1 MGQPK
6 KKVHE
11 DNQSPARYE
20 LDYAV
25 EIGESHLTVLGNLEA
40 QLRDAGI
47 DEESAHIPDLHKA
60 IGLGKRLLSS
70 LKEEAAAPA
79 SPTIQHQAK
88 FKLDF
93 SLPKYGGDLLAWP
106 EFWEIFEASVDK
118 NRAYPPVQKFYYL
131 RRHLDGAAARAIQGL
146 QLTADNY
153 QEAVKILKD
162 RFGKKD
168 LRKDTLIAKLL
179 SLPGEA
185 DAGNLKSLRKL
196 VDEVTAGIRSLEA
209 LHAPNIGEVLLPV
222 LNGKIPASWRLLW
235 ARSRR
240 EQTGDQDGEFK
251 AFLRFLQQELEC
263 QEESVQVPCSK
274 THPEVSQPA
283 SKATTSVFNAQ
294 RVNAPQKS
302 TWSCFICKEGQHRL
316 DRCAQYQ
323 AMNVDDRW
331 TMVRRVGACFQ
342 CLGRHYIR
350 DCRSGT
356 CRLCQRPHHTSLHRS
371 LPTSSSEITAPRSS
385 PLGRT
390 TGQQPVTQPA
400 PPGLQPPQTDRHADA
415 RGTTSDSR
423 AALPPPSWRFNA
435 QSAQQPQQ
443 CYMQTALVEGRGPH
457 NTRALRVLLDGGS
470 DASYIRKSVAEE
482 MGLSVIGSGTFACVG
497 FQERAEEQR
506 IYQRV
511 KIDLQ
516 SRHGGEAREFDL
528 WCSDRLCA
536 PLPPVDPPVKEA
548 EGFVLADDFSGG
560 QIDILSDDGAD
571 QFYRAVLL
579 DCVVLGERLRALD
592 TIFGYVLHGL
602 DSAANQPP
610 RHTYHCR
617 QVEQMWDLDTI
628 GIAADTETVEKELPE
643 PTWNEEENRYEMG
656 LLWSSDQRPVS
667 NRPASSARTSRMMEK
682 LDDVKLQEYNNNIVK
697 LHQDAVIEPSPP
709 SNNTTSAFFLPHR
722 GLHRNDK
729 LRIVFDGSAKDGAG
743 VSLNTYLKPGD
754 NLLRRLVA
762 VLLGFRTHPVACQ
775 ADIKAAFHQISVK
788 KEDRPY
794 LQFLWQEQALRFR
807 RVPFGLTCSPYM
819 LLRSIE
825 KHLAQYQHVYPELCK
840 KLTSGLYMD
849 DVAVGFQSKEEAGE
863 QMKVVQNMFQEAGM
877 DMHKVRM
884 TGQLS
889 EDSKILGMM
898 WNTGNDTLSVIIPAA
913 HSPVTKSQL
922 LSVISRPFDPLGV
935 LSPWVIRGKILFQQT
950 WTEAGCSSWDSA
962 LPSGI
967 ASQVEKWW
975 GATKTIQRVD
985 FPRVVGNLC
994 EDDAS
999 SNAYCA
1005 SIYIVHGGESRLFIT
1020 KAQLAPL
1027 RLGITM
1033 PGMDLRAALIG
1044 TQEDRTSTAGA
1055 QAVDERVS
1063 DDAEKVKKSSTPT
1076 RCRTSMTFRVDAD
1089 SEPPDDIGPF
1099 PLTDCSTLKK
1109 AVNRTAWMRRFIR
1122 NSRHRREDQITGL

>member
-1 MGQPK
+1 
-6 KKVHE
+6 
-11 DNQSPARYE
+11 
-20 LDYAV
+20 
-25 EIGESHLTVLGNLEA
+25 
-40 QLRDAGI
+40 
-47 DEESAHIPDLHKA
+47 
-60 IGLGKRLLSS
+60 
-70 LKEEAAAPA
+70 
-79 SPTIQHQAK
+79 
-88 FKLDF
+88 
-93 SLPKYGGDLLAWP
+93 
-106 EFWEIFEASVDK
+106 
-118 NRAYPPVQKFYYL
+118 
-131 RRHLDGAAARAIQGL
+131 
-146 QLTADNY
+146 
-153 QEAVKILKD
+153 
-162 RFGKKD
+162 
-168 LRKDTLIAKLL
+168 
-179 SLPGEA
+179 
-185 DAGNLKSLRKL
+185 
-196 VDEVTAGIRSLEA
+196 
-209 LHAPNIGEVLLPV
+209 
-222 LNGKIPASWRLLW
+222 
-235 ARSRR
+235 
-240 EQTGDQDGEFK
+240 
-251 AFLRFLQQELEC
+251 
-263 QEESVQVPCSK
+263 
-274 THPEVSQPA
+274 
-283 SKATTSVFNAQ
+283 
-294 RVNAPQKS
+294 
-302 TWSCFICKEGQHRL
+302 
-316 DRCAQYQ
+316 
-323 AMNVDDRW
+323 MNVDDRW

-356 CRLCQRPHHTSLHRS
+356 CRLCQRPHHTSLHQS
-371 LPTSSSEITAPRSS
+371 LPTSSSEITASLSS

-457 NTRALRVLLDGGS
+457 NTRALKVLLDGGS

-482 MGLSVIGSGTFACVG
+482 MGLNAIGSGTFACVG

-516 SRHGGEAREFDL
+516 SRHGGEAREFEL

-560 QIDILSDDGAD
+560 QIDILIGAD

-579 DCVVLGERLRALD
+579 DYVVLGERLRALD

-610 RHTYHCR
+610 RHAYHRR
-617 QVEQMWDLDTI
+617 QVEQMWDIDTI

-682 LDDVKLQEYNNNIVK
+682 LDDVKLQEYNNNNIVK
-697 LHQDAVIEPSPP
+697 LHHGAVIEPSPP
-709 SNNTTSAFFLPHR
+709 SNNTKSAFFLPHR
-722 GLHRNDK
+722 GLHRNNK
-729 LRIVFDGSAKDGAG
+729 PSIAFDGSAKDGAG
-743 VSLNTYLKPGD
+743 VSLDTCLEPGD
-754 NLLRRLVA
+754 NLLRRIEA
-762 VLLGFRTHPVACQ
+762 VPSGFRTHPVACQ
-775 ADIKAAFHQISVK
+775 ADIKAALHQF
-788 KEDRPY
+788 Y
-794 LQFLWQEQALRFR
+794 
-807 RVPFGLTCSPYM
+807 
-819 LLRSIE
+819 
-825 KHLAQYQHVYPELCK
+825 
-840 KLTSGLYMD
+840 
-849 DVAVGFQSKEEAGE
+849 
-863 QMKVVQNMFQEAGM
+863 
-877 DMHKVRM
+877 
-884 TGQLS
+884 
-889 EDSKILGMM
+889 
-898 WNTGNDTLSVIIPAA
+898 VIISAA
-913 HSPVTKSQL
+913 HSPVTGSQL
-922 LSVISRPFDPLGV
+922 LSVITRPFDPGV
-935 LSPWVIRGKILFQQT
+935 LSPRVT
-950 WTEAGCSSWDSA
+950 WTEAGCPSWDPA
-962 LPSGI
+962 LPPVI
-967 ASQVEKWW
+967 AAQVEKWW

-985 FPRVVGNLC
+985 FPRAVGNLC

-1027 RLGITM
+1027 RLGITV
-1033 PGMDLRAALIG
+1033 PGMNLRAALIG

-1076 RCRTSMTFRVDAD
+1076 RCRTSMTFRMDAD

-1099 PLTDCSTLKK
+1099 PLRDCSTLKK
-1109 AVNRTAWMRRFIR
+1109 AVNRTAWMRRFIH
-1122 NSRHRREDQITGL
+1122 NSRHREGRPDHGSLAETLSSAPASCLESVARTPNPAAMPLPSQSHQMARAGRQVHLVDRYGSGT